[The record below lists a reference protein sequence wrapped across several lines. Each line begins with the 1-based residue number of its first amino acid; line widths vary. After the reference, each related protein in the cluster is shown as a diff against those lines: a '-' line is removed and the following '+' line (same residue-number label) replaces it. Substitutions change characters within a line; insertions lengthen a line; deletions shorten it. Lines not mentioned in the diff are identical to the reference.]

1 MSDQSLLTEV
11 IDRYAALCAELT
23 GELEVLLQTVSGL
36 YAERD
41 AMAIVLDAAIGELI
55 DGYIY
60 DDEDD
65 AGA

>member
-11 IDRYAALCAELT
+11 IDRYAALCTELT